1 MLTAAAK
8 RAAIADRG
16 RKAADNTKP
25 RKRRQQLKPELDD
38 TASDDLPPSDLLAS
52 LVNHVHGYSEIKAS
66 GRSKFKS
73 VIVEQFGDV
82 YRVKKTT
89 YTYRYSL
96 NDALELAQK
105 ENLRLQFF

>member
-25 RKRRQQLKPELDD
+25 RKRKPELDD